1 MLAMGG
7 AMSAGAEATVGV
19 PRQKG
24 SEVLPLSKESSMQLP
39 DGNEVAINMLWETDL
54 ANVDDY
60 QDNASIALSGN
71 VVYLCIG
78 Y

>member
-24 SEVLPLSKESSMQLP
+24 SEVLPLSKESSMKLP
-39 DGNEVAINMLWETDL
+39 DGNEVAINMLWKRIWPMSMTIRTML
-54 ANVDDY
+54 R
-60 QDNASIALSGN
+60 
-71 VVYLCIG
+71 
-78 Y
+78 